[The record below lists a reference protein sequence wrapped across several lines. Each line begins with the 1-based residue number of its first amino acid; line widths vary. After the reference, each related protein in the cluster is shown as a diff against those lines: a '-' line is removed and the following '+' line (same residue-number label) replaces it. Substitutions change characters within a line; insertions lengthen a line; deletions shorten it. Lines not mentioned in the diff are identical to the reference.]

1 MTPKLSRELYFAF
14 IYSKLKYAIE
24 VYGNC
29 SFTNINEIQILQNKL
44 MKMLLKLDR
53 RTSTNY
59 LNKMLNICNVND
71 IYVCCLLNFVYEDLC
86 DWCSDVF
93 KNYLEFRRNV
103 YDVRRKGQVKI
114 PAARLPFGD
123 RAVKI
128 HGASLWN
135 KLHTSVVP
143 FRLKNV
149 SRKRWRSS

>member
-29 SFTNINEIQILQNKL
+29 SSTNINKMQILQNKL

-71 IYVCCLLNFVYEDLC
+71 IYVVNVVYYILYMKI
-86 DWCSDVF
+86 SVTDVLM
-93 KNYLEFRRNV
+93 YLRIISNLEEMLMMWGGRDKLKF
-103 YDVRRKGQVKI
+103 QQ
-114 PAARLPFGD
+114 PFGD
-123 RAVKI
+123 RAIKI